1 MGPKQYDPRADVKAN
16 PVHPKRPPE
25 IFQLFAA
32 TTSLAGVGAKL
43 ASVLEKRVGNYV
55 IDVLRH
61 LPIGLIDRRQRPAL
75 DAVVD
80 GSMATIEILVI
91 KHDRPPRGTRR
102 PYRVFCQNDTGEL
115 ELVFFHAHNDY
126 IAKQLPIG
134 ERRIVSGRVE
144 LFQGRVQMAHPDHIV
159 VPEHSASMPLLEP
172 VYPLTAGLT
181 PKILRRTIADALKRI
196 PDLPEWIP
204 APIMAEH
211 NWPNFADAM
220 RAVHAPQSET
230 DLLPTSPARARLAF
244 DELLAN
250 QLALSMVRR
259 QASDTAPSR
268 CFAPQGQLLA
278 ALQAGLPFAMTTA
291 QHAAIGEITADQA
304 APKRML
310 RMLQGDVGS
319 GKTLVALAAM
329 LTVAETGAQAALL
342 APTEVLARQHHASLN
357 ALLRPLKMEVGL
369 LLGQGRT
376 NNAAADDALPN
387 GVNHAPRTRKD
398 TLAAMA
404 DGTISLVVG
413 THALLSDTAIF
424 HDLGLAVIDEQ
435 HRFGVRQRILL
446 GEKGRDVD
454 VLVMTAT
461 PIPRSLA
468 MTAYGDLDH
477 SRLDEKPVGRLPID
491 TRAMAKDRLNEIVDG
506 LRRALHDGKRAY
518 WICPLVDESD
528 KLDIAAA
535 EDRFTALTHALA
547 GIGVALAH
555 GKMKAAERDAAMQAF
570 RTGQAQLLVATTVV
584 EVGVDVP
591 EASIIVIEHA
601 ERFGLAQL
609 HQLRGRVGR
618 STAQSSCL
626 LVYQPPL
633 SETANKRLSV
643 MRDTND
649 GFVIAEEDL
658 NLRGPGEFLGQRQSG
673 VPEFVLADLAAHRDL
688 LAIAREQAQIMLAG
702 NDMHHINLLLSLFER
717 DSAVKFLAAG

>member
-1 MGPKQYDPRADVKAN
+1 M
-16 PVHPKRPPE
+16 HPKRPPK

-32 TTSLAGVGAKL
+32 TTSLSGVGAKL
-43 ASVLEKRVGNYV
+43 AAVLEKRVGSHV

-61 LPIGLIDRRQRPAL
+61 LPIGLTDRRQRPAL
-75 DAVVD
+75 SAVVD
-80 GSMATIEILVI
+80 GSIATFEILVM
-91 KHDRPPRGTRR
+91 KHDRPARGVRR
-102 PYRVFCQNDTGEL
+102 PYRVFCQNETGEL
-115 ELVFFHAHNDY
+115 ELVFFHAHSDY
-126 IAKQLPIG
+126 IAKQLPVG
-134 ERRIVSGRVE
+134 ARRIVSGRVD

-159 VPEHSASMPLLEP
+159 APENSDSMPLLEP
-172 VYPLTAGLT
+172 IYPLTAGLT
-181 PKILRRTIADALKRI
+181 PKILRRTLTDALTRL

-204 APIMAEH
+204 EAILSTQK
-211 NWPNFADAM
+211 WPGFADAM
-220 RAVHAPQSET
+220 RAVHAPQSEA

-250 QLALSMVRR
+250 QLALIMVR
-259 QASDTAPSR
+259 Q
-268 CFAPQGQLLA
+268 
-278 ALQAGLPFAMTTA
+278 QAGDSAPGRSFTTSGKLVGALKDSLAFDMTAA
-291 QHAAIGEITADQA
+291 QHRAISEITADQV

-329 LTVAETGAQAALL
+329 LSVVESGAQAALL
-342 APTEVLARQHHASLN
+342 APTEVLARQHHASLS
-357 ALLRPLKMEVGL
+357 ALLQPLQIEVGL

-376 NNAAADDALPN
+376 SAQKPDASQQNQAEP
-387 GVNHAPRTRKD
+387 PPTQRSRKA

-404 DGTISLVVG
+404 DGTLSLVVG

-424 HDLGLAVIDEQ
+424 KDLGVAVIDEQ

-446 GEKGRDVD
+446 GEKGRNVD
-454 VLVMTAT
+454 VMVMTAT

-477 SRLDEKPVGRLPID
+477 SQLDEKPVGRLPID
-491 TRAMAKDRLNEIVDG
+491 TRVIAGERLDDIVDG
-506 LRRALHDGKRAY
+506 LRRALGDGKRAY

-528 KLDIAAA
+528 QLDIAAA
-535 EDRFTALTHALA
+535 EARFASLSHALP
-547 GIGVALAH
+547 GISVALAH
-555 GKMKAAERDAAMQAF
+555 GKMKAAERDSAMQDF
-570 RTGQAQLLVATTVV
+570 RTGRAQLLVATTVV

-618 STAQSSCL
+618 SSTQSSCL
-626 LVYQPPL
+626 LVYYPPL
-633 SETANKRLSV
+633 SETASKRLSV
-643 MRDTND
+643 MRETND

-658 NLRGPGEFLGQRQSG
+658 SLRGPGEFLGQRQSG
-673 VPEFVLADLAAHRDL
+673 VPEFVLADLAVHRDL
-688 LAIAREQAQIMLAG
+688 LAMARTEAHTLLAA
-702 NDMHHINLLLSLFER
+702 NASSDINLLLCLFER

>member
-1 MGPKQYDPRADVKAN
+1 M
-16 PVHPKRPPE
+16 HPKRPPE

-32 TTSLAGVGAKL
+32 TTSLSGVGAKL
-43 ASVLEKRVGNYV
+43 AAVLEKRVGSHV

-61 LPIGLIDRRQRPAL
+61 LPIGLTDRRQRPAL
-75 DAVVD
+75 SAVVD
-80 GSMATIEILVI
+80 GSIATFEILVM
-91 KHDRPPRGTRR
+91 KHDRPARGVRR
-102 PYRVFCQNDTGEL
+102 PYRVFCQNETGEL
-115 ELVFFHAHNDY
+115 ELVFFHAHSDY
-126 IAKQLPIG
+126 IAKQLPVG
-134 ERRIVSGRVE
+134 ARRIVSGRVD

-159 VPEHSASMPLLEP
+159 APENSDSMPLLEP
-172 VYPLTAGLT
+172 IYPLTAGLT
-181 PKILRRTIADALKRI
+181 PKILRRTLTDALTRL

-204 APIMAEH
+204 GAILSTQK
-211 NWPNFADAM
+211 WPGFADAM
-220 RAVHAPQSET
+220 RAVHAPQSEA

-250 QLALSMVRR
+250 QLALIMVR
-259 QASDTAPSR
+259 Q
-268 CFAPQGQLLA
+268 
-278 ALQAGLPFAMTTA
+278 QAGDSAPGRSFTTSGKLVGALKDSLAFDMTAA
-291 QHAAIGEITADQA
+291 QHRAISEITADQA

-329 LTVAETGAQAALL
+329 LTAVESGAQAALL
-342 APTEVLARQHHASLN
+342 APTEVLARQHHASLS
-357 ALLRPLKMEVGL
+357 ALLQPLQIEVGL

-376 NNAAADDALPN
+376 SAQKPDASQQNQAEP
-387 GVNHAPRTRKD
+387 PPTQRSRKA

-404 DGTISLVVG
+404 DGTLSLIVG

-424 HDLGLAVIDEQ
+424 KDLGVAVIDEQ

-446 GEKGRDVD
+446 GEKGRNVD
-454 VLVMTAT
+454 VMVMTAT

-477 SRLDEKPVGRLPID
+477 SQLDEKPVGRLPID
-491 TRAMAKDRLNEIVDG
+491 TRVIAGERLDDIVDG
-506 LRRALHDGKRAY
+506 LRRALGDGKRAY

-528 KLDIAAA
+528 QLDIAAA
-535 EDRFTALTHALA
+535 EDRFASLSHALP
-547 GIGVALAH
+547 GISVALAH
-555 GKMKAAERDAAMQAF
+555 GKMKAAERDSAMQDF
-570 RTGQAQLLVATTVV
+570 RTGRAQLLVATTVV

-618 STAQSSCL
+618 SSTQSSCL
-626 LVYQPPL
+626 LVYYPPL
-633 SETANKRLSV
+633 SETASKRLSV
-643 MRDTND
+643 MRETND

-658 NLRGPGEFLGQRQSG
+658 SLRGPGEFLGQRQSG
-673 VPEFVLADLAAHRDL
+673 VPEFVLADLAVHRDL
-688 LAIAREQAQIMLAG
+688 LAMARTEAHTLLAA
-702 NDMHHINLLLSLFER
+702 NASSDINLLLCLFER

>member
-1 MGPKQYDPRADVKAN
+1 M
-16 PVHPKRPPE
+16 HPKRPPE

-32 TTSLAGVGAKL
+32 TTSLSGVGAKL
-43 ASVLEKRVGNYV
+43 AAVLEKRVGSHV

-61 LPIGLIDRRQRPAL
+61 LPIGLTDRRQRPAL
-75 DAVVD
+75 SAVVD
-80 GSMATIEILVI
+80 GSIATFEILVM
-91 KHDRPPRGTRR
+91 KHDRPARGVRR
-102 PYRVFCQNDTGEL
+102 PYRVFCQNETGEL
-115 ELVFFHAHNDY
+115 ELVFFHAHSDY
-126 IAKQLPIG
+126 IAKQLPVG
-134 ERRIVSGRVE
+134 ARRIVSGRVD

-159 VPEHSASMPLLEP
+159 APENSDSMPLLEP
-172 VYPLTAGLT
+172 IYPLTAGLT
-181 PKILRRTIADALKRI
+181 PKILRRTLTDALTRL

-204 APIMAEH
+204 EAILSTQK
-211 NWPNFADAM
+211 WPGFADAM
-220 RAVHAPQSET
+220 RAVHAPQSEA

-250 QLALSMVRR
+250 QLALIMVR
-259 QASDTAPSR
+259 Q
-268 CFAPQGQLLA
+268 
-278 ALQAGLPFAMTTA
+278 QAGDSAPGRSFTTSGKLVGALKDSLAFDMTAA
-291 QHAAIGEITADQA
+291 QHRAISEITADQV

-329 LTVAETGAQAALL
+329 LTAVESGAQAALL
-342 APTEVLARQHHASLN
+342 APTEVLARQHHASLS
-357 ALLRPLKMEVGL
+357 ALLQPLQIEVGL

-376 NNAAADDALPN
+376 SAQKSDASQQNQAEP
-387 GVNHAPRTRKD
+387 PPTQRSRKA

-404 DGTISLVVG
+404 DGTLSLVVG

-424 HDLGLAVIDEQ
+424 KDLGVAVIDEQ

-446 GEKGRDVD
+446 GEKGRNVD
-454 VLVMTAT
+454 VMVMTAT

-477 SRLDEKPVGRLPID
+477 SQLDEKPVGRLPID
-491 TRAMAKDRLNEIVDG
+491 TRVIAGERLDDIVDG
-506 LRRALHDGKRAY
+506 LRRALGDGKRAY

-528 KLDIAAA
+528 QLDIAAA
-535 EDRFTALTHALA
+535 EARFASLSHALP
-547 GIGVALAH
+547 GISVALAH
-555 GKMKAAERDAAMQAF
+555 GKMKAAERDSAMQDF
-570 RTGQAQLLVATTVV
+570 RTGRAQLLVATTVV

-618 STAQSSCL
+618 SSTQSSCL
-626 LVYQPPL
+626 LVYYPPL
-633 SETANKRLSV
+633 SKTASKRLSV
-643 MRDTND
+643 MRETND

-658 NLRGPGEFLGQRQSG
+658 SLRGPGEFLGQRQSG
-673 VPEFVLADLAAHRDL
+673 VPEFVLADLAVHRDL
-688 LAIAREQAQIMLAG
+688 LAMARTEAHTLLAA
-702 NDMHHINLLLSLFER
+702 NASSDINLLLCLFER

>member
-1 MGPKQYDPRADVKAN
+1 M
-16 PVHPKRPPE
+16 HPKRPPE

-32 TTSLAGVGAKL
+32 TTSLSGVGAKL
-43 ASVLEKRVGNYV
+43 AAVLEKRVGSHV

-61 LPIGLIDRRQRPAL
+61 LPIGLTDRRQRPAL
-75 DAVVD
+75 SAVVD
-80 GSMATIEILVI
+80 GSIATFEILVM
-91 KHDRPPRGTRR
+91 KHDRPARGVRR
-102 PYRVFCQNDTGEL
+102 PYRVFCQNETGEL
-115 ELVFFHAHNDY
+115 ELVFFHAHSDY
-126 IAKQLPIG
+126 IAKQLPVG
-134 ERRIVSGRVE
+134 ARRIVSGRVD

-159 VPEHSASMPLLEP
+159 APENSDSMPLLEP
-172 VYPLTAGLT
+172 IYPLTAGLT
-181 PKILRRTIADALKRI
+181 PKILRRTLTDALTRL

-204 APIMAEH
+204 GAILSTQK
-211 NWPNFADAM
+211 WPGFADAM
-220 RAVHAPQSET
+220 RAVHAPQSEA

-250 QLALSMVRR
+250 QLALIMVR
-259 QASDTAPSR
+259 Q
-268 CFAPQGQLLA
+268 
-278 ALQAGLPFAMTTA
+278 QAGDSAPGRSFTTSGKLVGALKDSLAFDMTAA
-291 QHAAIGEITADQA
+291 QHRAISEITADQV

-329 LTVAETGAQAALL
+329 LTAVESGAQAALL
-342 APTEVLARQHHASLN
+342 APTEVLARQHHASLS
-357 ALLRPLKMEVGL
+357 ALLQPLQIEVGL

-376 NNAAADDALPN
+376 SAQKPDASQQNQAEP
-387 GVNHAPRTRKD
+387 PPTQRSRKA

-404 DGTISLVVG
+404 DGTLSLVVG

-424 HDLGLAVIDEQ
+424 KDLGVAVIDEQ

-446 GEKGRDVD
+446 GEKGRNVD
-454 VLVMTAT
+454 VMVMTAT

-477 SRLDEKPVGRLPID
+477 SQLDEKPVGRLPID
-491 TRAMAKDRLNEIVDG
+491 TRVIAGERLDDIVDG
-506 LRRALHDGKRAY
+506 LRRALGDGKRAY

-528 KLDIAAA
+528 QLDIAAA
-535 EDRFTALTHALA
+535 EDRFASLSHALP
-547 GIGVALAH
+547 GISVVLAH
-555 GKMKAAERDAAMQAF
+555 GKMKAAERDNAMQDF
-570 RTGQAQLLVATTVV
+570 RTGRAQLLVATTVV

-618 STAQSSCL
+618 SSTQSSCL
-626 LVYQPPL
+626 LVYYLPL
-633 SETANKRLSV
+633 SETASKRLSV
-643 MRDTND
+643 MRETND

-658 NLRGPGEFLGQRQSG
+658 SLRGPGEFLGQRQSG
-673 VPEFVLADLAAHRDL
+673 VPEFVLADLAVHRDL
-688 LAIAREQAQIMLAG
+688 LAMARTEAHTMLAA
-702 NDMHHINLLLSLFER
+702 NASSDINLLLCLFER